1 MAFSLLIGGAPYS
14 WKQGTL
20 NIVETLGG
28 RSTCEFSIDNP
39 DGSITAPQVGQSVLV
54 KDGAYTIFAG
64 SIETVEAVRYPG
76 TYAGLWRVSCV
87 DHHRILDRRI
97 TGLKSW
103 QSTRAGDIV
112 TEICTTYLGG
122 EAVGL
127 DFIQQGPIVERFE
140 IDHATIAE
148 ALQKLAEVAGMVW
161 YIDYGRQLRFF
172 TPNSYAC
179 PFELEPDST
188 NFEDLV
194 LRSTREQY
202 ANRIIAKIGQYVRD
216 PQTARFDAQ
225 GRTGDGEEPLDWM
238 KPDGSRKRW
247 AVTFPVHAAPT
258 VRVNGVSRT
267 VGPYGDDAA
276 EFYWQT
282 GSREIGQSDS
292 SAALGPG
299 DVLEI
304 TYIGLSSEVLTVENA
319 GEISRRAS
327 IEQHTGIYEKL
338 IETSQE
344 MTRADARQYAEAA
357 LDKLDSLSGVAVID
371 TNTIIEPLAS
381 TARVGQFIHVDVDG
395 YRLEW
400 KQVTAVEY
408 GAPSVITVPGHGLMD
423 GARIRLH
430 QVTGLNGSWS
440 VQVVDPDRLRLVG
453 SNASGSYSGGG
464 YAYPLTY
471 LIRQIRTADVAGQL
485 SVQLECVMGPATDDA
500 VVFFRDLAAAQGI
513 PPSAPRPSE
522 GGSGG
527 VPTGPLDPLEITS
540 AAVEYRQNEGGWS
553 YRLAV
558 TLSGAAM
565 SQEHYGGADVHV
577 RFAAEALP
585 SDWATVRR
593 IGEHRPGDPATIQS
607 PWWPITPGTS
617 TQFWLRAV
625 VRDRAGGNRAW
636 GSIAGPFALHL
647 PLGDAVPG
655 AGHNWNFTAQLS
667 GYWDDGN
674 GVRLGKVDLSWSP
687 LPLPGVLYGVYEHR
701 SSSAT
706 PPSYSA
712 YTPTT
717 ANTSD
722 DSVTLWVRPPNS
734 PGEFLHLAL
743 VAQLPADGVWPL
755 PDDYSPGQ
763 LPVASVWLPVAG
775 LSEQVSNWS
784 VTVETDQSQDIP
796 RGRFVFSFTPP
807 ADPDYH
813 HVNVYRRPA
822 DSLGNP
828 LADWLPDKVASM
840 ITGGPGGWWP
850 LPSQPEH
857 WLFKAVACNSLGQE
871 NPVSP
876 PTVFMTVPTSAGV
889 TMSKAKPSG
898 VTGPM
903 AVDGQGRI
911 TTAADRDVPLIASS
925 QPGSAYLGSRIVQW
939 MGQIWVWTGSQYQLD
954 TNANRIKSEL
964 QQNGL
969 TAAEFAATF
978 APVRVLSS
986 VPSTYQGDFIVN
998 TSDRRLYRWNGSAY
1012 VRPMP
1017 GSDIKLELQVDKLTA
1032 AEISAGAIN
1041 TTHLAGNQINIGPFS
1056 GQPPRFVVTDSY
1068 GNQIGAIGEWSGF
1081 TGLWTVHGRFG
1092 GSFSNPIISLSNFG
1106 AQINNAA
1113 IYIATPQ
1120 GQLEMSPSNALLLTS
1135 SGNKAQ
1141 LFYSHLE
1148 VSVTGLASASYGNM
1162 KALFTN
1168 TSGARAEI
1176 GTEFYS
1182 SEARAAIGGSQFSPA
1197 IELYALGSSGSL
1209 RVGGVT
1215 VINSSRD
1222 GAFNSLSVGGS
1233 VVIDSNRY
1241 ASVQQL
1247 SVQGQIRIDTFGRLR
1262 WPEVFN
1268 ENIFLGGITSTKW
1281 VAAYDGAGYFVGKIP
1296 LI

>member
-1 MAFSLLIGGAPYS
+1 MAFSLLIGGGPYN

-76 TYAGLWRVSCV
+76 TFAGLWRVSCV

-97 TGLKSW
+97 TGQKSW
-103 QSTRAGDIV
+103 QATRAGAIV
-112 TEICTTYLGG
+112 IEICTTYLGG
-122 EAVGL
+122 EAVGI
-127 DFIQQGPIVERFE
+127 DFIQQGPVVERFE

-148 ALQKLAEVAGMVW
+148 ALQQLAEVAGMVW

-172 TPNSYAC
+172 APNSYAC
-179 PFELEPDST
+179 PFELDPDST

-202 ANRIIAKIGQYVRD
+202 ANRIIAKIGQFVRD
-216 PQTARFDAQ
+216 PQMARFDAQ
-225 GRTGDGEEPLDWM
+225 GRTGEGEDPLDWM
-238 KPDGSRKRW
+238 KPDGTRKRW
-247 AVTFPVHAAPT
+247 AVTFPVHASPT

-282 GSREIGQSDS
+282 GSREIGQSDN
-292 SAALGPG
+292 SAALAPG

-304 TYIGLSSEVLTVENA
+304 TYIGLSSEVLTVENT

-338 IETSQE
+338 IDTSQE
-344 MTRADARQYAEAA
+344 MTRADARQYAQAA
-357 LDKLDSLSGVAVID
+357 LDKLDSLSAVAVID
-371 TNTIIEPLAS
+371 TNTVIEPLAS

-400 KQVTAVEY
+400 KQVAAVEY
-408 GAPSVITVPGHGLMD
+408 GAPSVITIPGHGLMD

-430 QVTGLNGSWS
+430 QVPGLNGSWS
-440 VQVVDPDRLRLVG
+440 VQVVDSDKVRLVG
-453 SNASGSYSGGG
+453 SNASGSYNGGG

-485 SVQLECVMGPATDDA
+485 SVQLECVTGPATDDA
-500 VVFFRDLAAAQGI
+500 ASFFRDLAAAQGI

-527 VPTGPLDPLEITS
+527 VPTGPLDPLSITS

-558 TLSGAAM
+558 TLSGSAL

-577 RFAAEALP
+577 RFASEALP
-585 SDWATVRR
+585 GDWATLRR
-593 IGEHRPGDPATIQS
+593 IGEHRPGDPATIHS

-617 TQFWLRAV
+617 TQFWLRAA

-655 AGHNWNFTAQLS
+655 TGHNWNFTAQLN

-674 GVRLGKVDLSWSP
+674 GVRHGKLDLSWTP
-687 LPLPGVLYGVYEHR
+687 LPLPGVLYGVYEFR
-701 SSSAT
+701 SPDSS
-706 PPSYSA
+706 PPIYA
-712 YTPTT
+712 LFKPTDT
-717 ANTSD
+717 NTSHS
-722 DSVTLWVRPPNS
+722 SVTLWVPP
-734 PGEFLHLAL
+734 PKGEGEYIHLAL
-743 VAQLPADGVWPL
+743 VAQLPADGVWPR
-755 PDDYSPGQ
+755 PADYNTGQ
-763 LPVASVWLPVAG
+763 LPVASVWLPRAG
-775 LSEQVSNWS
+775 LSDQVSNWQ
-784 VTVETDQSQDIP
+784 VTVQTDQTDDVP

-807 ADPDYH
+807 SDPDFH
-813 HVNVYRRPA
+813 HIHVYRRPA
-822 DSLGNP
+822 NSSGQP
-828 LADWLPDKVASM
+828 IADWLPDKVASIM
-840 ITGGPGGWWP
+840 TSGPGGWWP
-850 LPSQPEH
+850 LPSQPEY

-871 NPVSP
+871 NAADP
-876 PTVFMTVPTSAGV
+876 PTVFVTVPTSGGV
-889 TMSKAKPSG
+889 TMTRAKPGS

-903 AVDGQGRI
+903 AVDWQGRI
-911 TTAADRDVPLIASS
+911 TTASDRDVPVIAAT
-925 QPGSAYLGSRIVQW
+925 QPGASWLGSRVVYWAGQLWTWNGSAYQP
-939 MGQIWVWTGSQYQLD
+939 D
-954 TNANRIKSEL
+954 TNAAQIKNQL

-969 TAAEFAATF
+969 TAAEFATSF
-978 APVRVLSS
+978 APVRVLNY
-986 VPSTYQGDFIVN
+986 VPSAYQGDFIVN

-1032 AEISAGAIN
+1032 NEIAAGAIVAGLIAAGAVN
-1041 TTHLAGNQINIGPFS
+1041 TSHLAGNQISIGPYA
-1056 GQPPRFVVTDSY
+1056 GQPPRFVITDSA
-1068 GNQIGAIGEWSGF
+1068 GVTIGAIGEFIGF
-1081 TGLWTVHGRFG
+1081 TGLWATNGRFG
-1092 GSFSNPIISLSNFG
+1092 GTFSNPIISLTSAG
-1106 AQINNAA
+1106 AQINNASIQVDSTVYGSRVRISPVDGLYVGDFGG
-1113 IYIATPQ
+1113 IYATRIGASLFTITGNFGGYALLGWQ
-1120 GQLEMSPSNALLLTS
+1120 QLTLNRIYSNAKAELTVTEPL
-1135 SGNKAQ
+1135 GNP
-1141 LFYSHLE
+1141 H
-1148 VSVTGLASASYGNM
+1148 
-1162 KALFTN
+1162 
-1168 TSGARAEI
+1168 GARLFLKADTNKEI
-1176 GTEFYS
+1176 VLEATAFGCNITCYS
-1182 SEARAAIGGSQFSPA
+1182 NATSVDLGPNSTVDATDAHFSKVF
-1197 IELYALGSSGSL
+1197 IYDQMRFSN
-1209 RVGGVT
+1209 T
-1215 VINSSRD
+1215 VWESI
-1222 GAFNSLSVGGS
+1222 A
-1233 VVIDSNRY
+1233 
-1241 ASVQQL
+1241 
-1247 SVQGQIRIDTFGRLR
+1247 
-1262 WPEVFN
+1262 
-1268 ENIFLGGITSTKW
+1268 LGGITIQRW
-1281 VAAYDGAGYFVGKIP
+1281 IPAHDANGNFIGKIP